1 MPLDVPRYAP
11 EAMAESI
18 QSPFASGV
26 VSLPLD
32 VVLLILDTVG
42 NLEPSSDAR
51 KTLCICARSCQS
63 MLRPSRVRLYATV
76 VLSRRQQFKN
86 FGRTLIWNPELA
98 LMVKTL
104 HTTFVPAD
112 LDASRLL
119 ANELPLS
126 SHAIRSMTN
135 LQELV
140 ICGLRE
146 TILRDVD
153 EPRDFSV
160 LEAFFESFAASCPKL
175 TCLRLR
181 TVQFGEH
188 AGFVRCIAAFPA
200 LETLELEGVRW
211 MNIGRLTKVD
221 IQKALPAKIRILNIL
236 LHEHRTPYWDFTKLY
251 WGAAVQSLVLRVAH
265 WQGIHKS
272 ELTGL
277 SALPHLAH
285 IDLHFTDF
293 DISGAAYV
301 LSSITSTSMR
311 TVRVVH
317 YCQMNHDM
325 PQLYAILKLDE
336 ILDGPAFKSLTMVT
350 WCFVSNFGQAQV
362 WLAGLPRC
370 FPRLTRRKILVGRWR
385 FERSPRR
392 WLEECT

>member
-1 MPLDVPRYAP
+1 MLSCPEWSDCSLAQVVREESTDKYRACGYILYHRLRVAPRTLPTKTTIMQPPPSPPEPRTMQLKVPRYPP
-11 EAMAESI
+11 EAMVESI
-18 QSPFASGV
+18 QSPLASPV

-32 VVLLILDTVG
+32 VILLILDVVG
-42 NLEPSSDAR
+42 NLEPSSKPK
-51 KTLCICARSCQS
+51 KTLSMCARSCKF

-76 VLSRRQQFKN
+76 VLSRRRQFEN
-86 FGRTLIWNPELA
+86 LGRTLIWNPELA

-119 ANELPLS
+119 VNELPLS

-221 IQKALPAKIRILNIL
+221 IQKALPAKIRILNVSSSQAGLRWMLTTAARFQIL

-277 SALPHLAH
+277 FHSVPPSEP
-285 IDLHFTDF
+285 T
-293 DISGAAYV
+293 
-301 LSSITSTSMR
+301 
-311 TVRVVH
+311 
-317 YCQMNHDM
+317 
-325 PQLYAILKLDE
+325 
-336 ILDGPAFKSLTMVT
+336 
-350 WCFVSNFGQAQV
+350 
-362 WLAGLPRC
+362 
-370 FPRLTRRKILVGRWR
+370 
-385 FERSPRR
+385 
-392 WLEECT
+392 